1 MSLTFDCTDSVQ
13 RERGLGA
20 AMSAL
25 RRGELVVLP
34 TDTVYG
40 IGADAFTPMAV
51 DALLAAKGRG
61 RDLPVPV
68 LVANASMAVALA
80 GELSEP
86 AQRLVDAFWPGPLTI
101 VVRHTPGLAW
111 DLGDTRG
118 TVALRMPDHELAL
131 ALISETGPLAVSS
144 ANRTGEPAATTADV
158 ARDQLGEDVAVYL
171 DSGPCASNT
180 PSTIVDVT
188 AEAPRVLRLGALDAE
203 QLREVIVHLSIDSSP

>member
-1 MSLTFDCTDSVQ
+1 MSLTFDCTDPVQ

-25 RRGELVVLP
+25 RRGELVVVP

-40 IGADAFTPMAV
+40 LGADAFTAPAV

-68 LVANASMAVALA
+68 LVSSKPMVTALA
-80 GELSEP
+80 GSLSD
-86 AQRLVDAFWPGPLTI
+86 AGQRLVDAFWPGPLTI

-131 ALISETGPLAVSS
+131 ALISETGPLAISS
-144 ANRTGEPAATTADV
+144 ANRSGEPPATTV
-158 ARDQLGEDVAVYL
+158 ASACEMLGEDVAVYL
-171 DSGPCASNT
+171 DGGPCASNT
-180 PSTIVDVT
+180 PSTIVDLT
-188 AEAPRVLRLGALDAE
+188 ADQPRVLRTGALDRE
-203 QLREVIVHLSIDSSP
+203 RLRAVVPDLAP

>member
-1 MSLTFDCTDSVQ
+1 MSLEFDCADPVQ

-20 AMSAL
+20 AMAAI

-40 IGADAFTPMAV
+40 IGADAFTSMAV
-51 DALLAAKGRG
+51 DALLTAKGRG

-68 LVANASMAVALA
+68 LVASAPMATALA
-80 GELSEP
+80 GELS
-86 AQRLVDAFWPGPLTI
+86 AAGQKLVDAFWPGPLTV

-118 TVALRMPDHELAL
+118 TVALRMPAHPLAL
-131 ALISETGPLAVSS
+131 ALITETGPLAVSS
-144 ANRTGEPAATTADV
+144 ANRTGEPPATTMAA
-158 ARDQLGEDVAVYL
+158 ARDQLGDDVAVYL
-171 DSGPCASNT
+171 DGGECVSSV

-188 AEAPRVLRLGALDAE
+188 GDEARVLRPGALDIDR
-203 QLREVIVHLSIDSSP
+203 LRGVAPVD

>member
-1 MSLTFDCTDSVQ
+1 MSLVFDCADSVQ

-20 AMSAL
+20 AMSAV

-40 IGADAFTPMAV
+40 IGADAFTPTAV

-68 LVANASMAVALA
+68 LVSSAPMVSALA
-80 GELSEP
+80 GELSE
-86 AQRLVDAFWPGPLTI
+86 AGHKLVDAFWPGSLTL

-118 TVALRMPDHELAL
+118 TVALRMPDHPVAL
-131 ALISETGPLAVSS
+131 ALIAETGPLAVSS
-144 ANRTGEPAATTADV
+144 ANRTGEPPATTAAA
-158 ARDQLGEDVAVYL
+158 ARDQLTEDVAVYL
-171 DSGPCASNT
+171 DGGTCAAGV
-180 PSTIVDVT
+180 PSTIVDLT
-188 AEAPRVLRLGALDAE
+188 GDRPRVLRQGAIGLDRLTDVVSE
-203 QLREVIVHLSIDSSP
+203 LSGE